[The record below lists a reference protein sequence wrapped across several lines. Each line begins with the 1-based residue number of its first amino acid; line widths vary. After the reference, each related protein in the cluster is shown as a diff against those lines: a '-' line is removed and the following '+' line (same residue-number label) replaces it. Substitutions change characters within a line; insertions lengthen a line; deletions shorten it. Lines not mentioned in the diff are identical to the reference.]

1 MLNNFYMKKNFI
13 YFIYFVFCFFFILSL
28 YNFIFSFKNFL
39 LINSILLIHCI
50 SFIYYIKNE
59 DNNNYFPIL
68 PLISIY
74 FFSTYTLSFFISRK
88 DFFYQNFH
96 PDILTKSFFI
106 LTLGLSSLFIGYIL
120 SGKYFSLRKME
131 LFYFNFIN
139 IKKKIFV
146 LFIFLILLFFIY
158 YINVNKFHLSFTLL
172 QQLKEPLTLFVLGL
186 ILSMIIKKDVKSI
199 FLYGLLILLFSI
211 IFLIE
216 ISQGSIVFIFSAIV
230 FLCAIYYILI
240 RKIPVLTIF
249 SVILLGIFMHS
260 IKYEIRDL
268 TWRQRGLFVWHKD
281 HFNSLDKIYITKNI
295 ILKNL
300 TLNKLKNNLSA
311 DINKD
316 RLFHSINSLNIV
328 SKLTPDKVSF
338 FHGESYKTIYTKFI
352 PRLIWNK
359 KPLDE
364 QGNFWGRR
372 YLVLHP
378 KDKSTSWNFPVLNEF
393 YANFGMTGVFYGMFF
408 LGFLIKLLILKFWT
422 KNISDIE
429 ILISSIILFNF
440 FFLENNLSQI
450 LGKVINQFFFFHI
463 IFIFIYLFF
472 FFISKLEKKFI
483 L

>member
-1 MLNNFYMKKNFI
+1 MVTMLNNFYKKKNLI

-96 PDILTKSFFI
+96 PGILTKSFFI

-120 SGKYFSLRKME
+120 SGKYFSLRKIE
-131 LFYFNFIN
+131 LFYFNFSN

-146 LFIFLILLFFIY
+146 LCIFLILLFFVY
-158 YINVNKFHLSFTLL
+158 YINANKFLLSFTLL

-199 FLYGLLILLFSI
+199 FLHAMLILLLLT
-211 IFLIE
+211 IFFVE
-216 ISQGSIVFIFSAIV
+216 ISQGSIVFIFSAMV
-230 FLCAIYYILI
+230 FLFSIYYVFI
-240 RKIPVLTIF
+240 RKISVLTIF

-260 IKYEIRDL
+260 IKYEIRN
-268 TWRQRGLFVWHKD
+268 FIWHKD
-281 HFNSLDKIYITKNI
+281 NLGTFDKIYITKNV

-300 TLNKLKNNLSA
+300 SLNKLKDNFSSE
-311 DINKD
+311 INKD

-352 PRLIWNK
+352 PRFIWNK

-364 QGNFWGRR
+364 QGNFWGHR
-372 YLVLHP
+372 YLVLNP
-378 KDKSTSWNFPVLNEF
+378 EDKSTSWNFPVLNEF
-393 YANFGMTGVFYGMFF
+393 YANFGMTGVFFGMFF
-408 LGFLIKLLILKFWT
+408 LGFLIKLLILKFWI

-472 FFISKLEKKFI
+472 FLISKFKKKF
-483 L
+483 LL